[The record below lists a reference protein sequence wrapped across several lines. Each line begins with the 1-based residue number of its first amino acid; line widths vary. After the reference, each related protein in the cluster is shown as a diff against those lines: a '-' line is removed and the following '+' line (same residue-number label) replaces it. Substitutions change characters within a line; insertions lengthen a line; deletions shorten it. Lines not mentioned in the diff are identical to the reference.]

1 MAQKQVTES
10 EAAKLNEAIKTL
22 HNFCTSHSACKN
34 CPFRKEALEPYGVA
48 CKFGSFYP
56 ELWDGLEIKEEVN
69 T

>member
-1 MAQKQVTES
+1 MAQKQVTKS

-56 ELWDGLEIKEEVN
+56 ELWDRVEIEEN
-69 T
+69 